1 MIIAVVNLKGG
12 AGKTTSAVYLAHAL
26 GATLVDGDP
35 QASATEWAEVAAETG
50 TPLGVPV
57 VSLPTDK
64 LAGRLPAAGRI
75 IIDTPPGELAITK
88 AAIAV
93 ADLILVPTAATALD
107 VSRVWVTLDLV
118 RATHK
123 PLAVLLNRVRATRSV
138 AEVAA
143 TITQDGAAVLNTRIP
158 LREAIALRWGQPI
171 GTDLH
176 GYDDAA
182 NELLALTPSD
192 REIAT

>member
-26 GATLVDGDP
+26 GATLVDADP

-50 TPLGVPV
+50 TSLGVPV

-88 AAIAV
+88 AAIAI
-93 ADLILVPTAATALD
+93 ADLVLVPTAATALD

-192 REIAT
+192 RKIAT